1 MTENIIK
8 SQSNGWNLFQPGFET
23 KMGLSLMGKA
33 KPSRLGEKLK
43 PSTLANSLFS
53 FGKRATDIRMCS
65 VLLNGLATLSRTILS
80 RKENN
85 LKWLFL
91 L

>member
-1 MTENIIK
+1 MIYNYISNLDINPNGSETQMGIK
-8 SQSNGWNLFQPGFET
+8 PNC
-23 KMGLSLMGKA
+23 
-33 KPSRLGEKLK
+33 LGEFDENH
-43 PSTLANSLFS
+43 SIYVSQQVTN
-53 FGKRATDIRMCS
+53 IRMCP